1 VGLVH
6 GMRWGILNNVREVV
20 KFLFY
25 FKLILS
31 FVSLHFMV
39 ILIVI
44 IVITVKIVKSE
55 LEI

>member
-1 VGLVH
+1 MGLVH